1 MKSTGKKEEELLA
14 KRLLE
19 LSRQSFH
26 RCIPVYTDFL
36 NLNEQSILHSLQKDS
51 LYARYVTFGGYDYAE
66 RQMAAFLPD
75 EALSLHPHTIFAP
88 EIAVLRISPL
98 SPKYTEELTH
108 RDYLGAILNLGLER
122 GKTGDILTDEKS
134 AVLFVS
140 ARLKDFL
147 KEELTRV
154 RHTMVQIHE
163 EPLQD
168 FAYKPRFE
176 EIRGT
181 VPSLRLDALLS
192 LAFSSSR
199 TKLTGLIEA
208 GKVFVNG
215 RLISSNG
222 YQIKDGDL
230 ISVRQMGKF
239 QYIESLSVTKKN
251 RIYVLLHKYI

>member
-1 MKSTGKKEEELLA
+1 MKSDGKKEEELLA

-26 RCIPVYTDFL
+26 RCVPIYTDFL
-36 NLNEQSILHSLQKDS
+36 NLNEQNILHSLQKDS
-51 LYARYVTFGGYDYAE
+51 LYARYVTFGGYDCAE

-75 EALSLHPHTIFAP
+75 EALSLHSHTIFAS
-88 EIAVLRISPL
+88 EIAVLRIAPL
-98 SPKYTEELTH
+98 HQKYTEELTH

-122 GKTGDILTDEKS
+122 GKTGDILTDGK
-134 AVLFVS
+134 AAILFVC
-140 ARLKDFL
+140 AKLKDFL

-154 RHTMVQIHE
+154 RHTTVQVLE
-163 EPLQD
+163 EPLQN
-168 FAYKPRFE
+168 FEYRPRLE

-192 LAFSSSR
+192 LAFSASR
-199 TKLTGLIEA
+199 TKLTGQIET

-215 RLISSNG
+215 HLISSNG
-222 YQIKDGDL
+222 YQVKEGDL

-239 QYIESLSVTKKN
+239 RYIESLSVTKKK